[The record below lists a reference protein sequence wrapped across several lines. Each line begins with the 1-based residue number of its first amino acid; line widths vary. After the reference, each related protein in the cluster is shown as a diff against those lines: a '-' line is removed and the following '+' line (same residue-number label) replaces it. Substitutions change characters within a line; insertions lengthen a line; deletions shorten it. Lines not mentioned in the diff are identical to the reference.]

1 MSNFLKIGEGV
12 SFVKLA
18 SAPSSPSEGDV
29 YYDSTLDQLRF
40 YDGTQWVDTGGG
52 GSGGGSIGDPV
63 TGGNTGSV
71 LFVDSSGNLAQ
82 DAGLTYDPTTDTLDI
97 VNLDVAASGSI
108 ILQGDV
114 ASREITISAGNTAAP
129 YNMIL
134 PLTAPANN
142 EALVHVSGGQ
152 FDFLNPSDITFSAYS
167 SNGVVVSS
175 GDTARIAIQKL
186 DARVNAAPI
195 NYIEN
200 GLAAQNTDGW
210 TLDTL
215 NGNLSFARNTTT
227 PLRGS
232 ADFLITKLGSTANDD
247 NVFYAF
253 TINPADRAK
262 VLTISFDYKSAG
274 NFKYN
279 AGTLSDPSDLIV
291 IVTNLNTLEEVP
303 VSNSFLDGSG
313 KYLATFQTDATSTNY
328 KVSLFVATAN
338 ALSWTFNF
346 TNLKVGPSIISTAAV
361 VTDLVNYT
369 PTVSNTTNVNV
380 RTAYWRRVGDSLEVR
395 GYIGWSGTGAGAAFT
410 VSLPSG
416 LSIDTNKTSSIVTET
431 SLGYLQFK
439 DSGVS
444 YRAGNVV
451 YDSTTAVKFVLDSA
465 TDALLGTGFTVSDS
479 LFFTFTVPIAGWS
492 SNVKISSDYGN
503 RVIAANLNR
512 NGVNQTNLAPNNS
525 FVKVVLNSA
534 SVDTVAGFDSVNNR
548 YTVRETGYYN
558 LSGLV
563 TIQGTN
569 VTNTFH
575 TVAIYRNGSV
585 LVRGAAQVP
594 PAGQSF
600 ALPVSA
606 DGIFLTAGDFL
617 ELFIYSAG
625 NNSVNN
631 LTAFGANSETFLTVT
646 KIQSPQ
652 TLAGG
657 EVVAYQGNNS
667 AGTSVTTSFTTIP
680 FTTVSDTHNS
690 FVTNTYTV
698 PVSGFYN
705 ITAFLATVGINLATS
720 QYLQIQLLVS
730 GNIVARTSIKG
741 SGVLAEQSINI
752 TKMQYI
758 TQGSTITV
766 QATSSVGTTLS
777 TNPVQNWLSISKV
790 N

>member
-129 YNMIL
+129 YSMIL

-167 SNGVVVSS
+167 SNGVVASS
-175 GDTARIAIQKL
+175 SDTARTAIQKL
-186 DARVNAAPI
+186 DARLNAAPI

-215 NGNLSFARNTTT
+215 NGNLSFSRNTTT

-232 ADFLITKLGSTANDD
+232 ADFLITKLGSTATDD

-346 TNLKVGPSIISTAAV
+346 TNVQVGPRVISTGAV

-395 GYIGWSGTGAGAAFT
+395 GYIGWNGTGAGAAFT

-444 YRAGNVV
+444 YRVGNVV

-465 TDALLGTGFTVSDS
+465 TDALLGTGFTTSDS

-503 RVIAANLNR
+503 RVIVVSAGGTPTGGTTGA
-512 NGVNQTNLAPNNS
+512 TPT
-525 FVKVVLNSA
+525 KVIWPTEI
-534 SVDTVAGFDSVNNR
+534 VDTTASYNPTTGVFTAPEKGYYQLDYSFGYNTTGSGYVTGAAFVNGTVVSSAYYRATIAPGVHQGTGNGILPLNAGDEVEIRQATNAAGFALAGESSR
-548 YTVRETGYYN
+548 
-558 LSGLV
+558 LS
-563 TIQGTN
+563 IN
-569 VTNTFH
+569 
-575 TVAIYRNGSV
+575 
-585 LVRGAAQVP
+585 
-594 PAGQSF
+594 
-600 ALPVSA
+600 
-606 DGIFLTAGDFL
+606 
-617 ELFIYSAG
+617 
-625 NNSVNN
+625 
-631 LTAFGANSETFLTVT
+631 